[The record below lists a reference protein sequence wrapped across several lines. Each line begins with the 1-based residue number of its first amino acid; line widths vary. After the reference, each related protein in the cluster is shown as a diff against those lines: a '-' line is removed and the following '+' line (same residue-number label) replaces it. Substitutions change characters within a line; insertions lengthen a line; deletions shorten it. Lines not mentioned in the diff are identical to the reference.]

1 MYVSKVWPKSDPTT
15 LTPDDTASR
24 TALHPRGGGWMRC
37 SHTNTLDGIPFS
49 THIREPPRVRTQ
61 TATLKGKS
69 DTRRRGYLRTA
80 AIKKMNPLGKK
91 LSSREPHIHSRGQL
105 TGGLTSGT
113 RDRQQWLVMTCCSL
127 VPIIASTH
135 SPQDLADGIKDHSPW
150 GQDRKREQGCAGG
163 PGSSRVT
170 VCGTLNR

>member
-1 MYVSKVWPKSDPTT
+1 
-15 LTPDDTASR
+15 
-24 TALHPRGGGWMRC
+24 MRC
-37 SHTNTLDGIPFS
+37 SHPNTLDGIPFS

-69 DTRRRGYLRTA
+69 DTRRRGYLRTV

-91 LSSREPHIHSRGQL
+91 LSSREPHTRSRGQL
-105 TGGLTSGT
+105 TGVGGVGGARTGLTSGT

-127 VPIIASTH
+127 VLVIASTH